1 MATRTACWRVYPAP
15 SSRVVPSK
23 RGTYAGLID
32 EIPYLQDLGVSAVEL
47 LPVFAFDEQD
57 GPPGLGNYWGHQPLS
72 FFAPHD
78 GTRSDPLG
86 ALDEFRDMV
95 KALHCAG
102 IEVILDVVYNHT
114 TEGNQ
119 DGPTICFRGLAN
131 ETYYILAEDKG
142 SIVTMLST
150 ARVERPTAGS
160 GTSANRWRGT
170 NDSFPSVDAPLCGKR
185 KLQDCW
191 SRVVGCSHL
200 SGL

>member
-1 MATRTACWRVYPAP
+1 LATRTACWRVYPAP

-131 ETYYILAEDKG
+131 ETYYILAEDK
-142 SIVTMLST
+142 
-150 ARVERPTAGS
+150 
-160 GTSANRWRGT
+160 
-170 NDSFPSVDAPLCGKR
+170 
-185 KLQDCW
+185 
-191 SRVVGCSHL
+191 SRYADYTIS
-200 SGL
+200 